1 MENRDRLELLAA
13 FAAGALIGVGAT
25 LLLKPDALPQPVL
38 RRLRESGRELRK
50 QARRSARQVGTRG
63 GRAARMGREMLEQ
76 LRGEAREIVG
86 QAREELA
93 QQVYAEL
100 RGGRGRRHGGR
111 RLKR

>member
-1 MENRDRLELLAA
+1 MENRDSMELLAV

-25 LLLKPDALPQPVL
+25 LLLKPEVLPRPVL
-38 RRLRESGRELRK
+38 RRLRESGRELGK
-50 QARRSARQVGTRG
+50 QARRSAREVGTRG
-63 GRAARMGREMLEQ
+63 GRVARVGREMLEQ

-100 RGGRGRRHGGR
+100 RGARRRRHGGR